1 MNKQRR
7 YQDKRLGSGERQV
20 RPTLEGIE
28 RWHKWRYEEAKKY
41 FDEKD
46 SVVDLGSGCG
56 YGTFILAQK
65 ATRVV
70 GIDDSEEAIEY
81 ANKYYK
87 LDNIEFISGDL
98 FNMKDLF
105 DTTVAFEII
114 EHVKDIDKIFDLIR
128 LITKKKIIL
137 SVPHVS
143 IPVKV
148 SKWHWRHFTEE
159 DIGQQI
165 ERIGFN
171 NEILKLVTF
180 QRGLAV
186 FCIAIKKKIM
196 TSDTG

>member
-1 MNKQRR
+1 MMNEQRR

-41 FDEKD
+41 FDEED

-65 ATRVV
+65 AVRVV
-70 GIDDSEEAIEY
+70 GIDDSEGAIDY

-87 LDNIEFISGDL
+87 LNNIEFINDDL
-98 FNMKDLF
+98 FNMEDLF
-105 DTTVAFEII
+105 DTTVAFEIV
-114 EHVKDIDKIFDLIR
+114 EHVRDMRKLFDLMKM
-128 LITKKKIIL
+128 ITRETIIL

-148 SKWHWRHFTEE
+148 SKWHWRHFVEQ
-159 DIGQQI
+159 DIKDEI
-165 ERIGFN
+165 ERIGFYC
-171 NEILKLVTF
+171 EVLKLVKF

-186 FCIAIKKKIM
+186 FCVARNGQK
-196 TSDTG
+196 